1 MIKRLLFI
9 LLCLTPYFNITGV
22 AAEPDPY
29 EMSID
34 DNLSYPPVPS
44 KAADGIK
51 SHMSRLSA
59 RLKQKGLPS
68 TSYRGGQVIQ
78 VVIPCSLLFAPNE
91 STLMPGATKLLQPL
105 VEVAGQEALYKIV
118 LSVHAD
124 DTGDDV
130 YANDL
135 TERRAVAV
143 DDFFNDELGDDCCVI
158 VPYGMG
164 KADAI
169 TDNSS
174 IANRARNRRLEVFII
189 PEAALIE
196 AAKN

>member
-1 MIKRLLFI
+1 MPFS
-9 LLCLTPYFNITGV
+9 GV
-22 AAEPDPY
+22 NLPASEPDPY

-34 DNLSYPPVPS
+34 DNLSYPQVPS
-44 KAADGIK
+44 KASAGIK
-51 SHMSRLSA
+51 EHMSRLAA

-91 STLMPGATKLLQPL
+91 DKLMPGASKLLQPL

-143 DDFFNDELGDDCCVI
+143 DDFFNETLGDECCVI

-189 PEAALIE
+189 PETALIE